1 MKVAKGRATHAIRCL
16 AAALITI
23 LATGAATAC
32 SQEIAGY
39 PEPGMSPVDLSALDY
54 GTFPTEPTPYEMEFS
69 TDWDIYALESR
80 RMLDFLISPHAV
92 DPDLRY
98 LRETS
103 LLREGTDT
111 LNDLTPEEFV
121 PIANKNFFVSGA
133 ATARSNNSARNLK
146 DTVIGLMRFGND
158 HYART
163 AAAEFNA
170 YTESK
175 SPLREKVE
183 LAGYTDTYAGIS
195 PSQDRAQLYAA
206 HGPYVIVAAIQAPAT
221 EIGQTR
227 ERLKRI
233 LDLQS
238 TALNDVTPTPPDE
251 MLDLPT
257 NPEGIVNLALPNE
270 YQNGAAFDDSGA
282 FSAAAHLHWEY
293 DAAAIP
299 DYNAYGVDL
308 VARNNAIVYRTA
320 GVPQAF
326 ALQSVL
332 AHPGKYDE
340 EFDGPPGLTDARCV
354 QRDESSLMFEPYYCV
369 VVYDRYVALVD
380 DMGFRNLPSPE
391 LFQATS
397 AQYAILANSR

>member
-1 MKVAKGRATHAIRCL
+1 MKVAKGRTTHAIRCL
-16 AAALITI
+16 TAALITI
-23 LATGAATAC
+23 LAAGTATAC
-32 SQEIAGY
+32 SQEVSGY
-39 PEPGMSPVDLSALDY
+39 PEPGMSPVDLTTLDY
-54 GTFPTEPTPYEMEFS
+54 GTFPTEPTPFEVEVS
-69 TDWDIYALESR
+69 SDWDIYALESR
-80 RMLDFLISPHAV
+80 RMLDFLISPYTV

-103 LLREGTDT
+103 ILREGTDT

-121 PIANKNFFVSGA
+121 PIANKNFFVSGV
-133 ATARSNNSARNLK
+133 ATGRSNNSLRNLK

-170 YTESK
+170 FTESK
-175 SPLREKVE
+175 SPTRQKVE
-183 LAGYTDTYAGIS
+183 PAGYEDAYAGIS
-195 PSQDRAQLYAA
+195 PDQQRAQLYAA
-206 HGPYVIVAAIQAPAT
+206 HGPYVIVAGIQAPAT
-221 EIGQTR
+221 EIDQTR
-227 ERLKRI
+227 ERLKKI

-238 TALNDVTPTPPDE
+238 AALNDVTPTPPDE

-270 YQNGAAFDDSGA
+270 YQNSTAFDDSGA

-308 VARNNAIVYRTA
+308 VARNNAVVYRTA

-326 ALQSVL
+326 ALQNVL
-332 AHPGKYDE
+332 ARPGKYDKE
-340 EFDGPPGLTDARCV
+340 IEGPPGLADARCV
-354 QRDESSLMFEPYYCV
+354 QRDETSLMFEPYYCV

-380 DMGFRNLPSPE
+380 DTGYGDLPSPE
-391 LFQATS
+391 LFQSTS